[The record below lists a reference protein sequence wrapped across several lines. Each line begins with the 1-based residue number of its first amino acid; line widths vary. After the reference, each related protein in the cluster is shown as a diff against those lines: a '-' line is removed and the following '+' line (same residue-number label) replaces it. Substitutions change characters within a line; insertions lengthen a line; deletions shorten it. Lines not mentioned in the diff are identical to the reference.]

1 MKFTMIRNNGTAFA
15 LVTAIIAILLNSC
28 SAKNIPTETDD
39 ILKCMPTGDRKDN
52 VKIIQ
57 SEHDKRSYKYITLKN
72 KLRIMLVSD
81 PTAEKSA
88 AAVSIHAG

>member
-1 MKFTMIRNNGTAFA
+1 MIFAMAGNNRTAFA
-15 LVTAIIAILLNSC
+15 LVTAIIAILLNLC
-28 SAKNIPTETDD
+28 STKNIPKEADD

-52 VKIIQ
+52 VKIVQ
-57 SEHDKRSYKYITLKN
+57 SEHDKRSYKYITLEN
-72 KLRIMLVSD
+72 RLRIMLVSD